1 MPAKK
6 QYTAE
11 FKEQAV
17 RFVLEETG
25 PDRVGEVSVDA
36 RWSTIQ
42 RIRRTPTLPG
52 EGQGITK

>member
-17 RFVLEETG
+17 TFVLEETG
-25 PDRVGEVSVDA
+25 PDRVGEVSVDVLFHIHSVQW
-36 RWSTIQ
+36 RHG
-42 RIRRTPTLPG
+42 PHLLN
-52 EGQGITK
+52 